1 MKVEISLNETLK
13 KEKLSLHDLN
23 KNLDRNILNLNENI
37 LEQTKEIRILKENIS
52 VLDNNKIELVTNSK
66 EFK

>member
-37 LEQTKEIRILKENIS
+37 LE
-52 VLDNNKIELVTNSK
+52 
-66 EFK
+66 